1 MTDFDSIWRTQN
13 EIRTVVNAVL
23 GESIWNLSY
32 NERRMA
38 TELELTEYLKEE
50 DADALICQFPVPADY
65 DGAGSKGDKICVL
78 SLILRPS
85 EIPCNGAR
93 LCRRLVPRGCDQ
105 RPKLHKNLQFSNT
118 KQQKSHKK

>member
-1 MTDFDSIWRTQN
+1 MTDFDTIWRTQD

-38 TELELTEYLKEE
+38 IELELTEYLEEE
-50 DADALICQFPVPADY
+50 DADALINQFV
-65 DGAGSKGDKICVL
+65 C
-78 SLILRPS
+78 
-85 EIPCNGAR
+85 
-93 LCRRLVPRGCDQ
+93 LVHQ
-105 RPKLHKNLQFSNT
+105 QNPKLHKNLQFSNT